1 MTNIRYKNCSESSA
15 LGKLQEV
22 KEHWESETVGTRY
35 SISETRK
42 QFYAEIRQARYELEP
57 FIKSF
62 ADFEKSHS
70 RFVIC
75 DFICP
80 TKETRDIFQPD
91 IVIFMDTIKKGR
103 FEDTNK
109 MFEDPKSV
117 DFHINKW
124 NETNHITIAKNIL
137 EHV

>member
-1 MTNIRYKNCSESSA
+1 M
-15 LGKLQEV
+15 
-22 KEHWESETVGTRY
+22 
-35 SISETRK
+35 
-42 QFYAEIRQARYELEP
+42 
-57 FIKSF
+57 KSF

-117 DFHINKW
+117 DFHIKKW

>member
-1 MTNIRYKNCSESSA
+1 MANDWDFSTKGR
-15 LGKLQEV
+15 L
-22 KEHWESETVGTRY
+22 
-35 SISETRK
+35 
-42 QFYAEIRQARYELEP
+42 RQSLRM
-57 FIKSF
+57 KSF

-117 DFHINKW
+117 DFHIKKW
-124 NETNHITIAKNIL
+124 NETNHTTIAKNIL